1 MMTDAAEV
9 SREEWIAAQKA
20 HLEKEKEL
28 TRARDGLAA
37 ARRKLPRLRIDKA
50 YAFRGPQGEVLLSDL
65 FAGRSQLLVQHFMF
79 APEWEEGCV
88 GCSFQADHV
97 DAARQHFEQRDLSF
111 AAVSRAPIDR
121 IEAFRKRMGW
131 QFAWVSSADSDFNY
145 DFDVSFTPQQ
155 MAEGE
160 VRYNYRLIE
169 SGSPDLPGISVF
181 VRDAAGAIFRV
192 ASYYGRGD
200 EMLIGAYNYLDLTPK
215 GRDETGPNGNLTDW
229 VKHHDRYAATAAHAC
244 CA

>member
-1 MMTDAAEV
+1 MTAAEI

-28 TRARDGLAA
+28 TRARDALAA
-37 ARRKLPRLRIDKA
+37 ARRTLPRLRIDKA
-50 YAFRGPQGEVLLSDL
+50 YAFRGPHGEVSLADL

-111 AAVSRAPIDR
+111 AAVSRAPVEK

-131 QFAWVSSADSDFNY
+131 RFTWVSSADSDFNY
-145 DFDVSFTPQQ
+145 DFDVSFTPRQ

-160 VRYNYRLIE
+160 VLYNYRLIE

-181 VRDAAGAIFRV
+181 VRDEGGAIFRA

-200 EMLIGAYNYLDLTPK
+200 EVLVGAYNYLDLTPK
-215 GRDETGPNGNLTDW
+215 GRDETGANGNLTDW
-229 VKHHDRYAATAAHAC
+229 VKHHDRYEAAGAHAC
-244 CA
+244 RC